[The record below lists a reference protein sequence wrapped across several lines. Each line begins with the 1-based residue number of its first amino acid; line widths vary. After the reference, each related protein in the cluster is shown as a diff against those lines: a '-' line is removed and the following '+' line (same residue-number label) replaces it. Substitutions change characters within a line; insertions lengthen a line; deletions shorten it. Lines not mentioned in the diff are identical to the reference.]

1 MGVVWIVTATAAL
14 DEAKAQAAEAS
25 MADLTGLIDF
35 HNHSRGVTHFI
46 ILV

>member
-1 MGVVWIVTATAAL
+1 MGVLWIVTATAAL

-35 HNHSRGVTHFI
+35 HNHSRGVTNFT
-46 ILV
+46 ILM